1 MSNQT
6 NTELLELAKDHQ
18 EYWTGTIW
26 EKAIQRMI
34 DTNDLDALK
43 ELLIKSAIEM
53 GRESQEHFNN
63 YDLIGDNDVY

>member
-18 EYWTGTIW
+18 EYWTGTVW

-63 YDLIGDNDVY
+63 YDLIGEGDIY

>member
-1 MSNQT
+1 
-6 NTELLELAKDHQ
+6 
-18 EYWTGTIW
+18 
-26 EKAIQRMI
+26 MI

>member
-53 GRESQEHFNN
+53 GRESQEHFYENN
-63 YDLIGDNDVY
+63 LIGDNDVY

>member
-18 EYWTGTIW
+18 EYWTGTVW

-53 GRESQEHFNN
+53 GRESQEHFNS

>member
-18 EYWTGTIW
+18 EYWTGTVW
-26 EKAIQRMI
+26 EKAIQRMV

>member
-26 EKAIQRMI
+26 EKTIQRMV
-34 DTNDLDALK
+34 DNNDLEALK

-53 GRESQEHFNN
+53 GKDSQEHFYESN
-63 YDLIGDNDVY
+63 LIGENDVY

>member
-18 EYWTGTIW
+18 EYWTGTVW
-26 EKAIQRMI
+26 EKAIQRMV
-34 DTNDLDALK
+34 DTNDLEALK

>member
-18 EYWTGTIW
+18 EYWTGTVW

>member
-18 EYWTGTIW
+18 EYWTGTVW
-26 EKAIQRMI
+26 EKVIQRMV